1 MSGIRE
7 RCARALYSDAFT
19 RPVGFAREP
28 RETHRRIVVRIL
40 TLLLVLFIAWLL
52 VTKVIRPPQ
61 DTGSFP
67 RALAASARTATT
79 AP

>member
-7 RCARALYSDAFT
+7 RCARALYSDKFT

-28 RETHRRIVVRIL
+28 LETRRRIAVRLL

-52 VTKVIRPPQ
+52 VTKVMRPPQ
-61 DTGSFP
+61 ETGPFP
-67 RALAASARTATT
+67 SALPARAAASA
-79 AP
+79 P